1 MNAGAVCNSTV
12 LRADVGR
19 FPIILI
25 SSVLFPRCSTFP
37 VVHTNVVLWV
47 PDHLQ
52 DLS

>member
-1 MNAGAVCNSTV
+1 MNAGAVGNSTV

-25 SSVLFPRCSTFP
+25 SNCVISPLQYIPGSAYERSVVGSRY
-37 VVHTNVVLWV
+37 
-47 PDHLQ
+47 LQ